1 MPSVIVKLAAIVIS
15 SVVTVPVRSNK
26 IVDVLPV
33 WLIVVAVT
41 ALLNVVTYP
50 SLAIRATP

>member
-1 MPSVIVKLAAIVIS
+1 MLAAIVIS

-26 IVDVLPV
+26 IVAVVPV

-41 ALLNVVTYP
+41 ALLNVVTAA
-50 SLAIRATP
+50 LLVIRATP

>member
-1 MPSVIVKLAAIVIS
+1 VSAVSVILAAIVIS
-15 SVVTVPVRSNK
+15 PPVRSNK

-41 ALLNVVTYP
+41 ALLNVVTATAL
-50 SLAIRATP
+50 SIRATP